1 LKTLQNKDGS
11 RNSRGDLS
19 GGETPAHKL
28 DTSAEAESGAAR
40 DRTDQ
45 EDLTASDLQRLLRSR
60 GEPSPDS
67 TRAAPT
73 SGVVVG
79 TLVALL
85 ESRTPM
91 VTYPGQ
97 PGTAAI
103 AARTT
108 MALTADDIG
117 GEVVLQFDAGD
128 PGRPIILGRLQ
139 SADAWPLKDQPAQ
152 VQVDADGMRLVVDAK
167 EEITL
172 RCGKASI
179 TLTKAG
185 KVIVQGTYVLHKSS
199 GVMRI
204 KGGSVQLN

>member
-1 LKTLQNKDGS
+1 MNNRVELPNAALPAEKSDIAEEATDHSASGS
-11 RNSRGDLS
+11 DLS
-19 GGETPAHKL
+19 HPDNPA
-28 DTSAEAESGAAR
+28 
-40 DRTDQ
+40 
-45 EDLTASDLQRLLRSR
+45 ASDLERLLRAR
-60 GEPSPDS
+60 GEPSPES
-67 TRAAPT
+67 TRAAST
-73 SGVVVG
+73 NGVALG

-85 ESRTPM
+85 EGRTPM

-97 PGTAAI
+97 PGTAAV

-108 MALTADDIG
+108 LALMADDIG
-117 GEVVLQFDAGD
+117 VEVVLQFEAGD
-128 PGRPIILGRLQ
+128 PERPIILGCLR
-139 SADAWPLKDQPAQ
+139 STEAWPLAERPAQ
-152 VQVDADGMRLVVDAK
+152 VHLDADGRRLVVDAK

-185 KVIVQGTYVLHKSS
+185 KVIVQGTYVLHRSS